1 MKPEQFIREYGVEKA
16 REVVEGAPESASL
29 VFYYFDEVN
38 DELLGPEYYRDN
50 GSQHFNKENNSWGFC
65 LDPQIIVTEP
75 HDALVSVEDL
85 KRLVE
90 SLDRFNKFEDKQ
102 EALDAIDDA
111 PEGATDYRKLSCGT
125 RYIKQGPRFF
135 EYWNG
140 SEWCRPTV
148 PFTVETHILRFDKLE
163 DLKQSIKDHESIYG
177 GSHES

>member
-1 MKPEQFIREYGVEKA
+1 MKPEQFIREFGEKKA

-90 SLDRFNKFEDKQ
+90 SVELVEVCGGLV
-102 EALDAIDDA
+102 EAKKN
-111 PEGATDYRKLSCGT
+111 E
-125 RYIKQGPRFF
+125 
-135 EYWNG
+135 
-140 SEWCRPTV
+140 
-148 PFTVETHILRFDKLE
+148 
-163 DLKQSIKDHESIYG
+163 
-177 GSHES
+177 

>member
-1 MKPEQFIREYGVEKA
+1 MNAIKFIQDNGVDKA

-90 SLDRFNKFEDKQ
+90 SVELVEVCGGLV
-102 EALDAIDDA
+102 EAK
-111 PEGATDYRKLSCGT
+111 RK
-125 RYIKQGPRFF
+125 
-135 EYWNG
+135 
-140 SEWCRPTV
+140 
-148 PFTVETHILRFDKLE
+148 
-163 DLKQSIKDHESIYG
+163 
-177 GSHES
+177 

>member
-90 SLDRFNKFEDKQ
+90 SVELVEVCGGLV
-102 EALDAIDDA
+102 EAKKKMNSESLRSATIEYVLYKAI
-111 PEGATDYRKLSCGT
+111 R
-125 RYIKQGPRFF
+125 
-135 EYWNG
+135 
-140 SEWCRPTV
+140 
-148 PFTVETHILRFDKLE
+148 
-163 DLKQSIKDHESIYG
+163 DHESIYG
-177 GSHES
+177 GGDE